1 MANKI
6 NFLREGLKNIKTVG
20 TITRSSRFLCRN
32 MVSYV
37 DYQSA
42 RWIVEIGAGDGVI
55 TRHILEHMHPD
66 AKLMAFEVLG
76 NMCEHL
82 REIDDP
88 RLIVVEDS
96 ALELGHYMKQFGFPQ
111 LDAVISAVPFV
122 AMPEELAYSIVRECK
137 KHLKPGAPYIQVHY
151 SLLARKMYQE
161 IFGNVDTNFVPL
173 NVPPAF
179 VLVSKA

>member
-1 MANKI
+1 MSKKI

-32 MVSYV
+32 MISYI
-37 DYQSA
+37 DFHKA
-42 RWIVEIGAGDGVI
+42 RWIVELGAGDGVI
-55 TRHILEHMHPD
+55 THHILEKMHPD
-66 AKLMAFEVLG
+66 AKLMVFEVMH
-76 NMCEHL
+76 NMCDHL

-88 RLIVVEDS
+88 RLIVIEDS
-96 ALELGHYMKQFGFPQ
+96 AVKLGEYLKECGFPE
-111 LDAVISAVPFV
+111 AEFIVSAVPFV
-122 AMPEELAYSIVRECK
+122 AMPEELSYQIVREAK
-137 KHLKPGAPYIQVHY
+137 KNLKSGGLYIQVHY

-179 VLVSKA
+179 VLVCKA